1 MHSVPVANQS
11 EDQQQKRNQQ
21 EARGFRGI
29 EGAPAVL
36 AAGVVV
42 ALSMN
47 HDRIVRR
54 AETVCCSLV
63 LHYASSVVGR

>member
-1 MHSVPVANQS
+1 MNSVPVANQS

-29 EGAPAVL
+29 DRAPAVL

-42 ALSMN
+42 ALCMN

-54 AETVCCSLV
+54 PETVCCSLV
-63 LHYASSVVGR
+63 LHYASSVVRR